1 MYLANNIQIVGEMRF
16 GTKDALVKGLPIPGS
31 FTKQLKIMEK
41 NNVPI
46 VKSLHTGLM
55 CRMKQ
60 ATDSQSVCSWSM
72 LFNSRGMSLKLG
84 L

>member
-1 MYLANNIQIVGEMRF
+1 MYLVNNIQIVGEMRF
-16 GTKDALVKGLPIPGS
+16 GTKDAHLKGLPIPSS
-31 FTKQLKIMEK
+31 FTKQLKIIEK

-46 VKSLHTGLM
+46 VKSLHTELM

-60 ATDSQSVCSWSM
+60 ATDSQSVYSWSM
-72 LFNSRGMSLKLG
+72 LFNSQGMSLKLG

>member
-1 MYLANNIQIVGEMRF
+1 MYLVNNIQIVGEMRF
-16 GTKDALVKGLPIPGS
+16 GTKDALVKGLPIPSS

-46 VKSLHTGLM
+46 VKSLHMELM